1 MIKWNVLTFWFVP
14 DPALGTKSTQI
25 LKKEYSSQETSHE
38 KLINVSLFQKGQYTP
53 LCAQKI
59 MFMSLQNQG
68 TDWVVVNPSDEIA
81 SNEASWGPNN
91 WFQLKKIP
99 HHNSLCVYIKFQSL
113 WKVIVTELKLRWS
126 ESISLL
132 ALMTVNKLTSLRL
145 VFLPTK
151 WDESFFPLL
160 HSDVVR
166 MECIDRNRGPN
177 STPT

>member
-1 MIKWNVLTFWFVP
+1 MWVCSRKVN
-14 DPALGTKSTQI
+14 I
-25 LKKEYSSQETSHE
+25 L
-38 KLINVSLFQKGQYTP
+38 P
-53 LCAQKI
+53 LCVQKI

-132 ALMTVNKLTSLRL
+132 APMTVNKLTSLRL

-151 WDESFFPLL
+151 RDESFLPLL

-166 MECIDRNRGPN
+166 MECMDRSRGPN
-177 STPT
+177 STPTEL